1 MTNSPFFINSI
12 PNDCEI
18 VFVSDFFADQLIG
31 GAELTSQA
39 LIDSS
44 NFKIHKVNS
53 NLLTKEMI
61 NNARSK
67 FWLFGNWS
75 NANANLL
82 IELVK
87 IPELK
92 YGILEYD
99 YKYCKY
105 RSPEKHLAAENIE
118 CNCGTQQIGKFVE
131 FFYTNASFI
140 WWMSIAQQ
148 QKTLKA
154 IPALE
159 SVPQSVLSSV
169 FDENF
174 WIKIEKLKNTPKN
187 DKWIILGSDSWIKG
201 TDDAINYCAINGLK
215 YEVVKGVS
223 PDEFL
228 NKLAGAEGFVYLP
241 KGGDTCPRVVIEA
254 KLLGCKLHLNS
265 NVQHASEDWFNIDD
279 LSLIKYY
286 LYNAREQFWNTV
298 SNLMTWQPS
307 ISGYTTVRNCIEM
320 EYPWENT
327 IQSMLGFCDEVVVLD
342 GGSTDGTW
350 ERLLELAKND
360 ERIVARQ
367 KVRDW
372 TSKRFAVFDGQQKAE
387 ARKLCTKDFCWQMD
401 SDEVLPESDWQKVKN
416 MCLKFPKE
424 VDLVCLPVVE
434 FWGSLEK
441 VRMDVNPWKWRL
453 SRNKPVITHGMPK
466 DKRLYDENGEL
477 YAAQGTDGCDYVSSI
492 DGSIVPCANFY
503 SQGAHN
509 ARIAALNGDLR
520 AYTDYRTWFE
530 SAIQQLP
537 SVRHYSWLNMERK
550 IRNYRDFWQKFWESL
565 YNIKHEDTA
574 ENNMFFDKPWSQ
586 VTEDE
591 IKSLAIRISNE
602 TGGHIFHSKINLKRP
617 TIWIS
622 GIK

>member
-201 TDDAINYCAINGLK
+201 TDDAINYCVSNGLK

-387 ARKLCTKDFCWQMD
+387 ARKLCTKEFCWQMD
-401 SDEVLPESDWQKVKN
+401 ADEVVPAGDGEKVKSLCKN
-416 MCLKFPKE
+416 WPQLAE
-424 VDLVCLPVVE
+424 LVSLPVVE
-434 FWGSLEK
+434 YWGSSDK
-441 VRMDVNPWKWRL
+441 VRVDVNPWKWRISKNL
-453 SRNKPVITHGMPK
+453 PHITHGIPAEL
-466 DKRLYDENGEL
+466 RAFDEDGQL
-477 YAAQGTDGCDYVSSI
+477 YALPGTDGCDYINSETGARINHVT
-492 DGSIVPCANFY
+492 FY
-503 SQGAHN
+503 SEGPHN
-509 ARIAALNGDLR
+509 ARIAALQGNEAALKGYEGWL
-520 AYTDYRTWFE
+520 
-530 SAIQQLP
+530 QNCVNLLP
-537 SVRHYSWLNMERK
+537 SVKHYSWIDIARK
-550 IRNYRDFWQKFWESL
+550 IKTYKGYWQKHWESL
-565 YNIKHEDTA
+565 YNIKQEDTV
-574 ENNMFFDKPWSQ
+574 ENNMFFDLEWKHI
-586 VTEDE
+586 TDE
-591 IKSLAIRISNE
+591 MIQQKAKELSNI
-602 TGGHIFHSKINLKRP
+602 GGWIFHAKWRGEQTP
-617 TIWIS
+617 WIS
-622 GIK
+622 IK